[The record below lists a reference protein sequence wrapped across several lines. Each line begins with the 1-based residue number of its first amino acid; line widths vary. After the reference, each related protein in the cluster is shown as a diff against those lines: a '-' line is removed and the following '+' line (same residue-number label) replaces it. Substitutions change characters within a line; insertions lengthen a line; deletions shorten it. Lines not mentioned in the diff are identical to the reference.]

1 MIDTTWIC
9 HYNIEGFMLKKV
21 YVEAMGQPAES
32 QLPSKGFK
40 QVGYLA

>member
-1 MIDTTWIC
+1 
-9 HYNIEGFMLKKV
+9 MLKKV
-21 YVEAMGQPAES
+21 YVVRHCEAMGQPAES